1 MDGIDGLTLEFFD
14 PALEASYRAKIVQEQ
29 AGKEGIRANGAI
41 IVACLAVLA
50 HKAVQVD
57 DKAPA
62 GNGTTAFRTPGREWE
77 GLMLMAT
84 DLTPLFMAIGGMIS
98 HVAVG
103 RTGNPALEHQLV
115 VGIGTMVMVFGLIF
129 YLACFFT
136 STSELSMRIP
146 AAEPFA
152 NAFHMLFLLLMF
164 AAVVVKMHQM
174 CFPLRLRLCI
184 LAAYLPAFALP
195 NITGHPNWAEK
206 FWVLSPILLGECVGY
221 LTQKSMRRAF
231 LQTRQCAQSGNE
243 MVQHAA

>member
-77 GLMLMAT
+77 GPMLMAT

-115 VGIGTMVMVFGLIF
+115 VGVGTIVMVCGLWVYF
-129 YLACFFT
+129 ACCNAAVT
-136 STSELSMRIP
+136 KRSNALLDLVPLLSLWQALSML
-146 AAEPFA
+146 A
-152 NAFHMLFLLLMF
+152 MLTIVF
-164 AAVVVKMHQM
+164 VKMHQM
-174 CFPLRLRLCI
+174 CFPFRLRAWVLF
-184 LAAYLPAFALP
+184 AYLPYILLP
-195 NITGHPNWAEK
+195 NVLGYPNWTETILT
-206 FWVLSPILLGECVGY
+206 LSPILLGECIGY

-231 LQTRQCAQSGNE
+231 LQERQCTQHGNE
-243 MVQHAA
+243 MLQHA